1 MRPDM
6 ICPIRREERKYLESQ
21 SLGLVEIQASEW
33 IVRPSPLTISAGV
46 KKVHKKCVAGS
57 GGRCRGIRGGVIGML
72 ITLGTWITAR
82 THPFMRSSQSCKLGS
97 WPWSLVLILD
107 YQQRRTWVNKSAP
120 MKWLPFLKSFLKNV
134 WKVKLPP
141 TPKLNPPSYLT
152 TTSGK
157 LFLDPRKSHEMILVQ
172 DSQFRKLHPL
182 HNVPQSVSLNS
193 FGSSS

>member
-97 WPWSLVLILD
+97 WPWSLVLILHS
-107 YQQRRTWVNKSAP
+107 QQHRSWRGYLFWSPVKKCLESETATHTKIQS
-120 MKWLPFLKSFLKNV
+120 SFIFDSLL
-134 WKVKLPP
+134 WKAFPW
-141 TPKLNPPSYLT
+141 
-152 TTSGK
+152 
-157 LFLDPRKSHEMILVQ
+157 
-172 DSQFRKLHPL
+172 SQEISWDDLGPGFSI
-182 HNVPQSVSLNS
+182 QEAAS
-193 FGSSS
+193 FA

>member
-6 ICPIRREERKYLESQ
+6 ICPIRRDEKKYLESQ
-21 SLGLVEIQASEW
+21 GLGLVEIQASEW

-72 ITLGTWITAR
+72 ITLGTWIRAR

-97 WPWSLVLILD
+97 WPWSLVLILES
-107 YQQRRTWVNKSAP
+107 QQHRSWSITPHSWRGFLFWS
-120 MKWLPFLKSFLKNV
+120 PFKNV

-141 TPKLNPPSYLT
+141 TTKSNPPSYLT
-152 TTSGK
+152 PSSGK
-157 LFLDPRKSHEMILVQ
+157 LFHEPRKSYEMIFVQ
-172 DSQFRKLHPL
+172 DAQFRKLHPL

-193 FGSSS
+193 FGSGP

>member
-82 THPFMRSSQSCKLGS
+82 THPFMRSSQSCKFGS
-97 WPWSLVLILD
+97 WPWSLVLILHS
-107 YQQRRTWVNKSAP
+107 QQHRSWSMTPYSWRGYPFWSPIKKCLESETATHTKIKS
-120 MKWLPFLKSFLKNV
+120 SFIFDSLF
-134 WKVKLPP
+134 WKAFPW
-141 TPKLNPPSYLT
+141 
-152 TTSGK
+152 
-157 LFLDPRKSHEMILVQ
+157 
-172 DSQFRKLHPL
+172 SQEISWDDIGP
-182 HNVPQSVSLNS
+182 
-193 FGSSS
+193 GSSIQEAASFA

>member
-33 IVRPSPLTISAGV
+33 IVRPSPLTIWPGV

-97 WPWSLVLILD
+97 WPWSLILILVS
-107 YQQRRTWVNKSAP
+107 QQHRSWSMTPYSRRGYLFEV
-120 MKWLPFLKSFLKNV
+120 LLKNV

-141 TPKLNPPSYLT
+141 TPKFNPPSYLIPS
-152 TTSGK
+152 SGK

-193 FGSSS
+193 FGSGP